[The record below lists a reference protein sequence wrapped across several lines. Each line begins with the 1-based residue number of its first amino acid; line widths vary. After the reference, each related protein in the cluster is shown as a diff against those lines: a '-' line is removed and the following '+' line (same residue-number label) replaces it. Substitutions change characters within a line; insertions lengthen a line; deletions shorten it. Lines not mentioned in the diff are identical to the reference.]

1 MLVSGIQQSDSVT
14 PIHIPV
20 LFQILFQW
28 CPCHCISKKLQLML
42 LLLVYRPH
50 FEEQGLEELKEIAL
64 ALNQKLK
71 ISGGEGWGVGR
82 DQERLEKPVTRQI

>member
-1 MLVSGIQQSDSVT
+1 
-14 PIHIPV
+14 
-20 LFQILFQW
+20 
-28 CPCHCISKKLQLML
+28 ML